1 MTRNTFK
8 IQGMDCAEEAAILRR
23 DVGPVVGGDD
33 RLSFDVLN
41 GRMTVT
47 AGNGA
52 KVDVDAIVAAV
63 KKTGMTATLISETA
77 PAAESDVDGHRR
89 RVMLLTLAAGGLTA
103 LGFVAHVVVVGD
115 LREVFREGEPGTSR
129 VPLIA
134 RLLYS
139 AAIAAGIWTFVPKA
153 LAALRR
159 LRPDMNLL
167 MIVAVAGA
175 IYLGDWLEAA
185 MVAFLFTLSLAL
197 EAWSIGRAR
206 RAVAAL
212 LNLTPPKVS
221 VVGEGGP
228 RELAAADVIVGT
240 KFVVRPGDR
249 IPLDGRV
256 TSGTSE
262 VDQSPLTGESVPVP
276 KTVGDEVF
284 AGTVNGGSVLE
295 VESTKLA
302 DETAVANIIRLVG
315 EAQSKRAPSEQWVD
329 SFARYYTPLV
339 MLSAPAIFLI
349 GGLATGDYATW
360 FYRGLVLLVIACP
373 CALVISTPVSIVA
386 ALAGATR
393 RGILIKGGP
402 FVEAPAHLRAIA
414 FDKTGTLT
422 SGKPQVTAVV
432 PFQDHDEQALLQRA
446 AALEAQSSHPLAAAV
461 VEYAR
466 GKGITPQVADRIQAI
481 PGKGATGL
489 YDGREFWI
497 GSHRYLEERGQE
509 TPEIHAKITELAGEG
524 RSVVVIGNAEHVCG
538 FLVLADAVRPTAKQT
553 IAELRKNG
561 IEHLIMLSGD
571 NRPTAEAIAR
581 EVGIDEV
588 HAELLPADKVAA
600 MEKLVERYGNV
611 AMIGDGINDAPV
623 LGLATLGIAMGG
635 IGSDA
640 AIETA
645 DIALMGDDIGQLP
658 WLIAH
663 SRRTLAI
670 IRQNIFFS
678 LGLKAAFVL
687 LTLIGHASLWA
698 AIAADTGASLL
709 VIFNGLRLL
718 RNEATN

>member
-1 MTRNTFK
+1 MPKPQTFL
-8 IQGMDCAEEAAILRR
+8 ITGMDCAEEVAILRR
-23 DVGPVVGGDD
+23 DVGPVVGGNE

-41 GRMTVT
+41 GRMTV
-47 AGNGA
+47 AGDTP
-52 KVDVDAIVAAV
+52 KVYAEAIIAAV
-63 KKTGMTATLISETA
+63 AKTGMTATLVTENA
-77 PAAESDVDGHRR
+77 PTSGIDVDAHRR
-89 RVMLLTLAAGGLTA
+89 RVMLLTVVSGGLTV
-103 LGFVAHVVVVGD
+103 LGFVAHATASGD
-115 LREVFREGEPGTSR
+115 LREVFREGVPGTSR
-129 VPLIA
+129 VPIIA
-134 RLLYS
+134 RLIYA
-139 AAIAAGIWTFVPKA
+139 AAIVAGVWTFVPKA

-167 MIVAVAGA
+167 MVVAVAGA

-212 LNLTPPKVS
+212 LNLTPLKVS
-221 VVGEGGP
+221 IVGSDGP
-228 RELAAADVIVGT
+228 HELPAADVKVGT
-240 KFVVRPGDR
+240 RFIVRPGDR

-256 TSGTSE
+256 ASGTSE
-262 VDQSPLTGESVPVP
+262 VDQSPLTGESLPVA
-276 KTVGDEVF
+276 KTVGDEIF

-302 DETAVANIIRLVG
+302 GDTAVANIIRLVG

-349 GGLATGDYATW
+349 GGIATGDYATW

-422 SGKPQVTAVV
+422 TGKPQVTAVV
-432 PFQDHDEQALLQRA
+432 PFQDHDEQALLLRA

-461 VEYAR
+461 VEYAKS
-466 GKGITPQVADRIQAI
+466 KGIKPQTAEKLTAI

-509 TPEIHAKITELAGEG
+509 TPEIHERITQLAGEG

-538 FLVLADAVRPTAKQT
+538 FLVLADTVRPAAKQT
-553 IAELRKNG
+553 LAELRKSG
-561 IEHLIMLSGD
+561 IENLIMLSGD
-571 NRPTAEAIAR
+571 NQPTAEAIAR

-588 HAELLPADKVAA
+588 HAELLPAEKVAA

-623 LGLATLGIAMGG
+623 LGLATVGIAMGG

-645 DIALMGDDIGQLP
+645 DIALMGDDISQLP

-678 LGLKAAFVL
+678 LGLKAAFVV
-687 LTLIGHASLWA
+687 LTLVGHASLWA

-718 RNEATN
+718 GSRR